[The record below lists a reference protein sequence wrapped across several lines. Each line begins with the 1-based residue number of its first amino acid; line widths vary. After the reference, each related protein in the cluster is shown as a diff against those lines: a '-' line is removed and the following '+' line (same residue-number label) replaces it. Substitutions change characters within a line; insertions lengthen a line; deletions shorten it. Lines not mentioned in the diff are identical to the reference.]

1 MVSNCFMP
9 IGTGLI
15 LTLATRTGSGTW
27 IGCLVPLGFGLGIG
41 LSHGPIAVQTL
52 LPHKDIPMVIALVFF
67 CQQFKGDTL
76 VSAGGKVL
84 NTKLIAGITGFIGKL
99 DLQKIINAGAT

>member
-52 LPHKDIPMVIALVFF
+52 LPYKDIPMYNLALRWVYIVGTITAALSALGSFMLEWRSVKNE
-67 CQQFKGDTL
+67 KGPPP
-76 VSAGGKVL
+76 
-84 NTKLIAGITGFIGKL
+84 
-99 DLQKIINAGAT
+99 